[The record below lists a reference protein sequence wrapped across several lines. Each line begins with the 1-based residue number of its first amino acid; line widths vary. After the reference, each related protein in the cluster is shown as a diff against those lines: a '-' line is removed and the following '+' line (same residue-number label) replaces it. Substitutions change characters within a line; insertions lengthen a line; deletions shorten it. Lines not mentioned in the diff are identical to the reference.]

1 MRCPLEEESFYREYS
16 QWAIP
21 AQDDLD
27 WSSQSHHRYK
37 KNDSQRWLS
46 IIAHH
51 WASGGSEGAGRL
63 RFRASGAGNSFSH
76 LTILVIGIIGFTSI
90 IIVNTLC
97 SVQTV
102 LKCTFFWLHPW
113 VWFGS
118 ISSLF
123 VEKKHPNDV
132 SNFQAKLFSSSTLTC
147 VCLSEPLVANHFP
160 HGT

>member
-21 AQDDLD
+21 AQDDLLNPITVT
-27 WSSQSHHRYK
+27 K
-37 KNDSQRWLS
+37 KNNSQRWLS

-90 IIVNTLC
+90 VIVNTLC

-102 LKCTFFWLHPW
+102 LKCAFFWLHPW

-132 SNFQAKLFSSSTLTC
+132 SNFQAQLFSSSTLTC
-147 VCLSEPLVANHFP
+147 VCLSKPLVANHFP